1 MNLIGTLAAQDFV
14 GKKYKLIETMY
25 SFLRKLLEH
34 RNRINSRDKAGLPAQ
49 PRRPAPAP
57 PSGKDKN
64 KKKKETTKRRPAPA
78 APTTSA
84 STWDTAVKGLGVY
97 DQTMTSV
104 CLLYI
109 FAQ

>member
-1 MNLIGTLAAQDFV
+1 MKQLYF
-14 GKKYKLIETMY
+14 
-25 SFLRKLLEH
+25 FLRKLLEH
-34 RNRINSRDKAGLPAQ
+34 RNRINSRDKADLPAQ

-64 KKKKETTKRRPAPA
+64 KKKMETTKRRPAPA

-84 STWDTAVKGLGVY
+84 STWDTAVKGLEVY

>member
-1 MNLIGTLAAQDFV
+1 MKQLYF
-14 GKKYKLIETMY
+14 
-25 SFLRKLLEH
+25 FLRKLLEH
-34 RNRINSRDKAGLPAQ
+34 RNRINSRDKADLPAQ

-84 STWDTAVKGLGVY
+84 WDTAVKGLEVY

>member
-1 MNLIGTLAAQDFV
+1 MNLIVTLAAQDFV

-34 RNRINSRDKAGLPAQ
+34 RNRINSRDKADLPAQ

-64 KKKKETTKRRPAPA
+64 KKKETTKRRPAPA

-84 STWDTAVKGLGVY
+84 STWDTAVKGLEVY